1 MTKQIQQQWR
11 TWKAAQTLGDAEKY
25 VVLSSWNLGSRSWL
39 WAWGSHLTV
48 RTDMTFMNF
57 FRKLFGNEAFM
68 RSYTTLKGLF
78 EFKVLPWIFSCHG
91 RGLSSAGQAGSTSA
105 LLPKPHYKLDGFRV
119 RRTGGLRRRLQ
130 LETGG
135 CVTLD
140 DLFASLF
147 RNPFGE
153 CATKHSP
160 MIPALSPNSWF
171 DIWNHWAR
179 RTFGLPPCHCSYL
192 LWSSLIPTSS
202 DPLRCFHCCD
212 RAWLP

>member
-135 CVTLD
+135 CYTWWSVCIPVQEPFWRVCHKTLSYD
-140 DLFASLF
+140 TCSFAELMVWHLKSL
-147 RNPFGE
+147 G
-153 CATKHSP
+153 
-160 MIPALSPNSWF
+160 
-171 DIWNHWAR
+171 
-179 RTFGLPPCHCSYL
+179 
-192 LWSSLIPTSS
+192 
-202 DPLRCFHCCD
+202 
-212 RAWLP
+212 